1 MAWSEQALAELRASG
16 TPVFVDVTADWCITC
31 LVNERAAL
39 NSEKVIGLMRDNGI
53 NYLKGDWTNSDP
65 QITELLGQFNRSGV
79 PLYLLYPRGQGKA
92 VILPQIL
99 TESMIIDALNQAIN

>member
-1 MAWSEQALAELRASG
+1 
-16 TPVFVDVTADWCITC
+16 
-31 LVNERAAL
+31 
-39 NSEKVIGLMRDNGI
+39 MRDNGI